1 MEEVAQILY
10 ALAPSGA
17 PLDLIKS
24 MYATPQPAELLEDI
38 RSFTTGLDQVYAI
51 YSARWPLASNND
63 DHDTWDW
70 LSNDLISY
78 MNLQQASMYG
88 YVDSFYKC
96 WDKYLPDKIWGWNPR
111 IARRTTL
118 FLPFNIPKIL
128 FGFFQ
133 KRDFSGD
140 QQPGRLIPEIMAS
153 MTWSPLITKI
163 NTCRF
168 KPVIFPGQIC
178 LPSPWILICS
188 ESVTWSCCIISWN
201 DLPGNYNWTICMIL

>member
-38 RSFTTGLDQVYAI
+38 RSFTTGLDKVYAI
-51 YSARWPLASNND
+51 YSKRWLPTTATAEYGDN
-63 DHDTWDW
+63 DTWDW

-78 MNLQQASMYG
+78 MNFNQATMYG
-88 YVDSFYKC
+88 YVDAFYKC

-118 FLPFNIPKIL
+118 FLPFNIPVDERSPERLQLYCYTIPLSRRL
-128 FGFFQ
+128 FINNFITCLGSLNSKTESRIYWAALTPAQ
-133 KRDFSGD
+133 RADFLQHEWAGD
-140 QQPGRLIPEIMAS
+140 
-153 MTWSPLITKI
+153 
-163 NTCRF
+163 
-168 KPVIFPGQIC
+168 
-178 LPSPWILICS
+178 
-188 ESVTWSCCIISWN
+188 EST
-201 DLPGNYNWTICMIL
+201 

>member
-38 RSFTTGLDQVYAI
+38 RSFTTGLEQVYAI

-78 MNLQQASMYG
+78 MNLHQASMYG
-88 YVDSFYKC
+88 YVDAFYKY

-111 IARRTTL
+111 IARRTTF
-118 FLPFNIPKIL
+118 FLPFNIPEDEMSPERLQLYRHTIPLSRRL
-128 FGFFQ
+128 FINNFITCLGSLNSKTESRIYWAALTPAQ
-133 KRDFSGD
+133 RADFIQNEWAGD
-140 QQPGRLIPEIMAS
+140 
-153 MTWSPLITKI
+153 
-163 NTCRF
+163 
-168 KPVIFPGQIC
+168 
-178 LPSPWILICS
+178 
-188 ESVTWSCCIISWN
+188 EST
-201 DLPGNYNWTICMIL
+201 